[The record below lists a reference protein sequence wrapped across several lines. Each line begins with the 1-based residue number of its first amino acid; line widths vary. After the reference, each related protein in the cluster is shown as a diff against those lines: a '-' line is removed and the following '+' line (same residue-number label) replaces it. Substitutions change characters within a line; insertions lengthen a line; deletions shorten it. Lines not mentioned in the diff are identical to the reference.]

1 MTLGGLN
8 HGQTTLT
15 RRRLAAGDVQTRRWS
30 AGSPSGDQKDGGEY
44 LRVAG
49 GEPRRL
55 VVVVELRVAGIDA
68 GDEPCGCR
76 GTGVVESVAREH
88 GEGRGMV
95 LQVPGV
101 AVELMAMVVR
111 PLDGRSL
118 VGDELVRRRVRVS
131 YVQWLR
137 SSRGRKERM
146 GRWPGSR
153 WLRRSGR

>member
-1 MTLGGLN
+1 M
-8 HGQTTLT
+8 
-15 RRRLAAGDVQTRRWS
+15 RDS
-30 AGSPSGDQKDGGEY
+30 SSGDQMDGGEH

-55 VVVVELRVAGIDA
+55 VVVVELGVAGINA

-76 GTGVVESVAREH
+76 GTGVVGSVAREH
-88 GEGRGMV
+88 GKGHAMV
-95 LQVPGV
+95 LRVPGV
-101 AVELMAMVVR
+101 AVELMATVVR

-137 SSRGRKERM
+137 SSRGRMERI
-146 GRWPGSR
+146 GRCRSSR
-153 WLRRSGR
+153 RRR